1 MWRGAHKPPAHRKR
15 LRRRQPRP
23 RRQRLRR
30 GARLPLLQRRAMG
43 RRHHHQPTIRSSA
56 GVRRAGTKDD
66 PHRTEGSHVPEAH
79 LPRRTGTSRA
89 VPPYPPH
96 PRMGQPITTE
106 MRHERRLRQH
116 QRLRNSLRMVHLG
129 ERLHRTPR
137 NQMVQLDPKI
147 GCVFHDS
154 PVRAPVYYLIITI
167 CFLYDL
173 NDFTHSGGTTR
184 EGSL

>member
-96 PRMGQPITTE
+96 PRMGQPITTDYLVAVGDELSADVPLSARWFKYRAFE
-106 MRHERRLRQH
+106 MLN
-116 QRLRNSLRMVHLG
+116 LAK
-129 ERLHRTPR
+129 P
-137 NQMVQLDPKI
+137 I
-147 GCVFHDS
+147 GCRWFGCVVVSVASFVVCVVARTYCLKS
-154 PVRAPVYYLIITI
+154 
-167 CFLYDL
+167 
-173 NDFTHSGGTTR
+173 
-184 EGSL
+184 